1 MDWRMFSP
9 ASRSRH
15 HRCRYCQPMSECGI
29 GSASSGSFS
38 SSMAS
43 RRRCWAM
50 SGCRLTSRAT
60 ISLDPMSYAGA
71 GYALP
76 SATLNSV
83 TSVPSFTHG
92 RSAVK
97 SRIQQ
102 VLRPRAR
109 LVPVRAVFPVR
120 VRPAYPAFQAH
131 APHDLQHALV
141 AHPHPELVHEAHAYL
156 PVAAPVGRAREY
168 LGDHRLDVRPGRRPD
183 ATEDGNTCFSP
194 VRPP

>member
-1 MDWRMFSP
+1 
-9 ASRSRH
+9 
-15 HRCRYCQPMSECGI
+15 MSECGI

-43 RRRCWAM
+43 RRHCWAM
-50 SGCRLTSRAT
+50 SGCRLTSQAT
-60 ISLDPMSYAGA
+60 ISLDPMSHTGA

-97 SRIQQ
+97 SRFSRFSALAP
-102 VLRPRAR
+102 VSP
-109 LVPVRAVFPVR
+109 PVRAVFPVR

-168 LGDHRLDVRPGRRPD
+168 LGDHRLDVRPGHGGRMRQKMVIRAFRQSGRP
-183 ATEDGNTCFSP
+183 ELFCFNVCSTGSA
-194 VRPP
+194 VFFRSVG